1 MTAIIEPI
9 PDVYRVEQF
18 VDAARQRAG
27 VPDFE
32 FAHLDALDRL
42 LTALDEEGQLNA
54 AGRAS
59 VRGALVAALA
69 TQAAAERAREKNP
82 QIEKTEIHRP
92 VFITGMTRSGT
103 TLMHNLLGQ
112 HPDLR
117 SPDLWELMAPATD
130 GRDEATKQAL
140 VRAAEN
146 FCTDYYTVAPRLKAV
161 HLWEPHR
168 PDEDHRLTAP
178 TFKTMAYELR
188 YTVPSYGEWLKTQ
201 DQYDAYDYH
210 RYLMQHIV
218 WRVPTETLVLKDPF
232 HLWRADALVRTY
244 PDARLIYMH
253 RAPSVTIP
261 STCSLTEIIRLAR
274 SDHAD
279 RLALG
284 RLWTQRFAEML
295 ELFAT
300 AQREHLGGTPVLDV
314 DYQRLM
320 ASPIEVMAEIC
331 EFLGASWNGTVE
343 RAFRDYLADNRKD
356 KLGRHEYRA
365 QDYGLDPD
373 ELDERFAGYLTR
385 YRIGGRA

>member
-1 MTAIIEPI
+1 MTAVTEPSQ
-9 PDVYRVEQF
+9 DVYQVEDF
-18 VDAARQRAG
+18 VEAARSRAG

-32 FAHLDALDRL
+32 FAHLDALERL
-42 LTALDEEGQLNA
+42 LASLDAEGGLNPV
-54 AGRAS
+54 GRKS

-69 TQAAAERAREKNP
+69 TQASAHRARLKNP
-82 QIEKTEIHRP
+82 EIASAEIHEP

-103 TLMHNLLGQ
+103 SLMHNLLGQ

-117 SPDLWELMAPATD
+117 YPELWELMAPATD
-130 GRDEATKQAL
+130 DRDEATKQAL
-140 VRAAEN
+140 VQAAEN
-146 FCTDYYTVAPRLKAV
+146 FCVDYYAQAPALKAV

-218 WRVPTETLVLKDPF
+218 WRVPTDTLVLKDPF
-232 HLWRADALVRTY
+232 HLWRADALVNTY

-253 RAPSVTIP
+253 RAPGVTIP

-274 SDHAD
+274 ADSVD

-295 ELFAT
+295 ELYDT
-300 AQREHLGGTPVLDV
+300 AEREHLADTPVLNV
-314 DYQRLM
+314 DYHRLM
-320 ASPIEVMAEIC
+320 TAPISVMADIC
-331 EFLGASWNGTVE
+331 DFLGARWDGEVE
-343 RAFRDYLADNRKD
+343 KAFSDYLAENKKD
-356 KLGRHEYRA
+356 KLGKHTYHAE
-365 QDYGLDPD
+365 DYGLDAD
-373 ELDERFAGYLTR
+373 ELDERFSAYTTR
-385 YRIGGRA
+385 YQIGARV

>member
-1 MTAIIEPI
+1 MTAVIEPSQ
-9 PDVYRVEQF
+9 DVYRVEEF
-18 VDAARQRAG
+18 VEAARQRAG
-27 VPDFE
+27 VSDFE
-32 FAHLDALDRL
+32 FAHLDALERL
-42 LTALDEEGQLNA
+42 LRALDTEGGLNP
-54 AGRAS
+54 AGRKS

-69 TQAAAERAREKNP
+69 TQAAAHRAREKNP
-82 QIEKTEIHRP
+82 EIASAEIHKP

-117 SPDLWELMAPATD
+117 YPELWELMAPATD
-130 GRDEATKQAL
+130 DRSEATRQAL
-140 VRAAEN
+140 IQAAEN
-146 FCTDYYTVAPRLKAV
+146 FCVDYYTVAPRLKAV
-161 HLWEPHR
+161 HLWEPRR

-218 WRVPTETLVLKDPF
+218 WRVPTDTLVLKDPF
-232 HLWRADALVRTY
+232 HLWRADALMGTY

-253 RAPSVTIP
+253 RAPGVTIP

-274 SDHAD
+274 ADEVD

-295 ELFAT
+295 DLFTQAE
-300 AQREHLGGTPVLDV
+300 RDHLNNTPVLDI

-320 ASPIEVMAEIC
+320 ASPIAVMADIC
-331 EFLGASWNGTVE
+331 DFLGARWDGEVE
-343 RAFRDYLADNRKD
+343 KAFRDYLAENRKD
-356 KLGRHEYRA
+356 KLGKHVYRA
-365 QDYGLDPD
+365 EDYGLNAD
-373 ELDERFAGYLTR
+373 ELDERFSGYLTK
-385 YRIGGRA
+385 YKIGGRA

>member
-1 MTAIIEPI
+1 MTAVIEPTQ
-9 PDVYRVEQF
+9 DTYRVDEF
-18 VDAARQRAG
+18 VEAARARAG

-42 LTALDEEGQLNA
+42 LRALDTEGGLNE
-54 AGRAS
+54 AGRRS

-69 TQAAAERAREKNP
+69 TQAAAHRARVKNP
-82 QIEKTEIHRP
+82 EIASVEINQP

-130 GRDEATKQAL
+130 DRDEATRQAL
-140 VRAAEN
+140 VQAAEN
-146 FCTDYYTVAPRLKAV
+146 FCVDYYSVAPALKPV

-188 YTVPSYGEWLKTQ
+188 YTVPSYGEWLRTQ

-218 WRVPTETLVLKDPF
+218 WRVPTDTLVLKDPF
-232 HLWRADALVRTY
+232 HLWRADALARTY

-274 SDHAD
+274 ADQVD

-284 RLWTQRFAEML
+284 RLWTERFAEML
-295 ELFAT
+295 DLYARAE
-300 AQREHLGGTPVLDV
+300 QEHLTDTPVLDV

-320 ASPIEVMAEIC
+320 ADPIAVMAEIC
-331 EFLGASWNGTVE
+331 DFLGARWDGEVE
-343 RAFRDYLADNRKD
+343 KAFRDYLAANRKD
-356 KLGRHEYRA
+356 KLGKHVYRA
-365 QDYGLDPD
+365 EDYGLDAD
-373 ELDERFAGYLTR
+373 ELDERFSAYLTK
-385 YRIGGRA
+385 YQIGGRA

>member
-1 MTAIIEPI
+1 MTAVTEPSQ
-9 PDVYRVEQF
+9 DVYRVDDF
-18 VDAARQRAG
+18 VEAARQRAG
-27 VPDFE
+27 APDFE
-32 FAHLDALDRL
+32 FAHLDALERL
-42 LTALDEEGQLNA
+42 LAALDADGGLNPV
-54 AGRAS
+54 GRKS
-59 VRGALVAALA
+59 VRGALVATLA
-69 TQAAAERAREKNP
+69 TQAAAHRAREKNP
-82 QIEKTEIHRP
+82 EIAEEEIHKP

-117 SPDLWELMAPATD
+117 SPDLWELMVPATD
-130 GRDEATKQAL
+130 NRDEATKQAL
-140 VRAAEN
+140 VQAAEN
-146 FCTDYYTVAPRLKAV
+146 FCVDYYNVAPRLKAV
-161 HLWEPHR
+161 HLWEPFR

-188 YTVPSYGEWLKTQ
+188 YNVPGYGEWLKTQ

-274 SDHAD
+274 SDNAD

-295 ELFAT
+295 DLFERAEK
-300 AQREHLGGTPVLDV
+300 EHLGNTPVLNV

-320 ASPIEVMAEIC
+320 TSPMSVMADIC
-331 EFLGASWNGTVE
+331 DFLGARWDGEVE
-343 RAFRDYLADNRKD
+343 KAFQTYLDENKKD
-356 KLGRHEYRA
+356 KLGKHAYTAE
-365 QDYGLDPD
+365 DYGLNAD
-373 ELDERFAGYLTR
+373 ELDERFSAYLTK
-385 YRIGGRA
+385 YQIGGRV

>member
-1 MTAIIEPI
+1 MTAVIEPSQ
-9 PDVYRVEQF
+9 DVYRVEDF
-18 VDAARQRAG
+18 VEAARQRAG

-32 FAHLDALDRL
+32 FAHLDALERL
-42 LTALDEEGQLNA
+42 LRALDAEGGLNPV
-54 AGRAS
+54 GRAS
-59 VRGALVAALA
+59 VRGALVATLA
-69 TQAAAERAREKNP
+69 TQAAAHRARQKHPE
-82 QIEKTEIHRP
+82 IASTEIHRP

-103 TLMHNLLGQ
+103 SLMHNLLGQ

-117 SPDLWELMAPATD
+117 SPALWELMVPATD
-130 GRDEATKQAL
+130 DRDEATRQAL
-140 VRAAEN
+140 VQAAEN
-146 FCTDYYTVAPRLKAV
+146 FCVDYYARAPRLKPV

-178 TFKTMAYELR
+178 TFKSMAYELR

-274 SDHAD
+274 AD
-279 RLALG
+279 QVDRHALG

-295 ELFAT
+295 DLFAR
-300 AQREHLGGTPVLDV
+300 AERDHLRDTPVLDV

-320 ASPIEVMAEIC
+320 NSPIGVMADIC
-331 EFLGASWNGTVE
+331 DFLGARWDGEVE
-343 RAFRDYLADNRKD
+343 KTFRDYLADNRKD
-356 KLGRHEYRA
+356 KLGKHVYRA
-365 QDYGLDPD
+365 EDYGLDAG
-373 ELDERFAGYLTR
+373 ELDERFSAYLRR
-385 YRIGGRA
+385 YHIGGRV